1 MYGHHD
7 IRSHVAD
14 GGNDPDAATAN
25 EVVELVV
32 DEGGDCVPNKGSEE
46 DEGYDGEVDVVV
58 CFELWGG

>member
-1 MYGHHD
+1 M
-7 IRSHVAD
+7 AD